1 MSTTRFE
8 NGVTNQKPGMPL
20 GDMGQMD
27 PTLFLSYFND
37 FLAFNSA
44 DWTKTATGAATAA
57 LESGYGGL
65 LLITNSAGAADLVS
79 LQQIAAPF
87 GILAVPPALDM
98 WFAAQFALSDATNC
112 QFAIGLQEINANP
125 FAATDGLWFQKAAA
139 TTNLDFHCMAAS
151 SDNPVLDIA
160 QLVSATM
167 VSVGFYISMTKQRI
181 KLFVNGLQVPGI
193 DKPLP
198 TLTSANLA
206 LVMAMKN
213 ADAVANTLTVDYIG
227 AFSERPQINDPT
239 YAGRIAGYFGP
250 QMGNLPG

>member
-1 MSTTRFE
+1 MSTSRFE

-20 GDMGQMD
+20 ADMGQLD

-37 FLAFNSA
+37 FTAFNSA

-65 LLITNSAGAADLVS
+65 LLITNSAGGTDLCS
-79 LQQIAAPF
+79 LQQATASF
-87 GILAVPPALDM
+87 GILSVPPALDT
-98 WFAAQFALSDATNC
+98 WFVAQFALSDAVNT
-112 QFAIGLQEINANP
+112 QLAIGLQEINANP

-139 TTNLDFHCMAAS
+139 TTNLDFHCMAS
-151 SDNPVLDIA
+151 STDNPILDIA
-160 QLVSATM
+160 QLANTTM
-167 VSVGFYISMTKQRI
+167 VSVGFYLAQTKQRI

-206 LVMAMKN
+206 LVMAIKN
-213 ADAVANTLTVDYIG
+213 ADAVANTLTIDYIG
-227 AFSERPQINDPT
+227 AFTDRPQVNDPS
-239 YAGRIAGYFGP
+239 YAGRMAGYWGD
-250 QMGNLPG
+250 QMGNLAG